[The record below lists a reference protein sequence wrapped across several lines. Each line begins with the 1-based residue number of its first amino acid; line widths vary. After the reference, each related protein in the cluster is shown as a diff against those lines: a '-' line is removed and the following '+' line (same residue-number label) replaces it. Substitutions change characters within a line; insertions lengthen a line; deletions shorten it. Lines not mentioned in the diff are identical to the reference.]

1 MRQDPLG
8 AWDKTAHCRAWLQGQ
23 FWPFQ
28 MFSGN
33 KLREVWVDDPASLME
48 GGSHWL
54 AGLIEMDWPCQSDA
68 VPRLLQGHNRPGR
81 VLVRNRRQ
89 RQ

>member
-28 MFSGN
+28 IFSGN

-54 AGLIEMDWPCQSDA
+54 AGLIEMAVA
-68 VPRLLQGHNRPGR
+68 VPVGVSFSGPDA
-81 VLVRNRRQ
+81 
-89 RQ
+89 